1 MKVSRSDCHA
11 INDILDKLKQ
21 DALAIEDINTMAA
34 ELNFSVSKLNKV
46 FKEYVGIGP
55 ATYLRNTKMDM
66 ARRIHEDKAL
76 SWTEIA
82 YQLGYSDIAAFS
94 KAYKRIFG
102 TSPTTTT
109 K

>member
-1 MKVSRSDCHA
+1 MKISRNDCQA
-11 INDILDKLKQ
+11 INCILEKIKE
-21 DALAIEDINTMAA
+21 DAMAIEDINTMAA

-55 ATYLRNTKMDM
+55 ATYLRNRKMDFAKRM
-66 ARRIHEDKAL
+66 REDKAL

-82 YQLGYSDIAAFS
+82 YQMGYSDIAAFS

-102 TSPTTTT
+102 ASPTTTL